1 MKMKKGIEWLVQTI
15 NTERKSL
22 RQRFESGK
30 ETADESAFNDG
41 KDNALTFVLR
51 LIEHLD
57 EPEVLSQ
64 EWVDN
69 NKEPFHHFETKKVD
83 YYVSTDFLQNLLVP
97 TISEMET
104 VDITVGHFMDWLDD
118 NEFYHHATAETVLA
132 NAVNKGKLGYY
143 GTKYSVVKKP
153 VIPKYVGDWIKGNK
167 EWYDNIFFIGYDICN
182 NDIQPDVD
190 DWIMANEEEFVRA
203 WLKGYEV
210 EEESLY
216 YALVKGHELV
226 TDEGDIACKYWNLRV
241 PTGDV
246 FPSNRYSRRG
256 EFVVKM
262 SKSEW
267 NKLGINDSNAD
278 FVEVDGY

>member
-1 MKMKKGIEWLVQTI
+1 MKRDFEWLKEEI
-15 NTERKSL
+15 AKRMIELEPYRADKLRDERYKTL
-22 RQRFESGK
+22 RSVAQK
-30 ETADESAFNDG
+30 LNQ
-41 KDNALTFVLR
+41 
-51 LIEHLD
+51 LD

-69 NKEPFHHFETKKVD
+69 NSVNASHDGVTEEYIHVVD
-83 YYVSTDFLQNLLVP
+83 LKNLIVP
-97 TISEMET
+97 KQ
-104 VDITVGHFMDWLDD
+104 DL
-118 NEFYHHATAETVLA
+118 
-132 NAVNKGKLGYY
+132 
-143 GTKYSVVKKP
+143 P
-153 VIPKYVGDWIKGNK
+153 VIPKYVADWIEESR
-167 EWYDNIFFIGYDICN
+167 EWYDNIFFIGYDFCN

-203 WLKGYEV
+203 WMEGYEV

-246 FPSNRYSRRG
+246 LPSNRYSRRG

-267 NKLGINDSNAD
+267 NELGINDSNAD
-278 FVEVDGY
+278 FVKVAE